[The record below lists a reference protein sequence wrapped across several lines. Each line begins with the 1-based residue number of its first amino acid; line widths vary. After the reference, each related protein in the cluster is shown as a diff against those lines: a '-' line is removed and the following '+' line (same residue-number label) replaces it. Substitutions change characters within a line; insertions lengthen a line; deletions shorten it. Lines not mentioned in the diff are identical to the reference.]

1 VGLPKG
7 ATYQLTVYCPWR
19 QAYLGAFRELAD
31 TEGLKPITANYELR
45 RGIPVEFRLIDKETR
60 QPVRGTVQYTPLI
73 TNPHYGEAEKQPGLF
88 PNYEF
93 ERIHMPD
100 PKGVFRLVVYPGPGI
115 VTAWAKYGRPYLS
128 ARLTPDDVKKEYLKG
143 EPGLADFLNFCEGYR
158 ILDTDKTDKPLT
170 FDIELDPGRTVKGS
184 LIGPDGKPVL
194 DATAY
199 GLSYSPSNRRNVQYS
214 PLQEHQLLKSAEF
227 AAIRLDT
234 RQSRTISF
242 LHKERKLIGHAVL
255 RGDEKGPLTIRLEP
269 WGTLTGRLVDE
280 QGKPLA
286 DVRVGLHASSLP
298 EPGLGSLQ
306 EFRTDQEGRFRV
318 EGLLPEL
325 KHELTLTD
333 GARKKVS
340 LTAGDQLK
348 GLAVR
353 AGELK
358 DLGDIPVK

>member
-1 VGLPKG
+1 V
-7 ATYQLTVYCPWR
+7 
-19 QAYLGAFRELAD
+19 YLGTLRDLAD
-31 TEGLKPITANYELR
+31 NEGLKPLTANFELR
-45 RGIPVEFRLIDKETR
+45 RGIPVEFRMIDKETR
-60 QPVRGTVQYTPLI
+60 RPVRGTVQYTPLAN
-73 TNPHYGEAEKQPGLF
+73 NPLYAEAEGYPGGF
-88 PNYEF
+88 PNHEF

-100 PKGVFRLVVYPGPGI
+100 PKGVFRLVAYPGPGI
-115 VTAWAKYGRPYLS
+115 VTAWAKYGRLYLP
-128 ARLTPDDVKKEYLKG
+128 ARPTPADMERYIKG
-143 EPGLADFLNFCEGYR
+143 TFMLGGFLELSEGYR
-158 ILDTDKTDKPLT
+158 IFDTDKLDKPLT

-194 DATAY
+194 GATAC
-199 GLSYSPSNRRNVQYS
+199 GLSYSPINRHNIDYS
-214 PLQEHQLLKSAEF
+214 ARQENQLLKSADF
-227 AAIRLDT
+227 AATRLDPQK
-234 RQSRTISF
+234 RRTISF

-255 RGDEKGPLTIRLEP
+255 RSDEKGPLTIRLEP

-286 DVRVGLHASSLP
+286 DVRVSLHASSLP

-306 EFRTDQEGRFRV
+306 EFRTDREGRFRV

-348 GLAVR
+348 GLAVP
-353 AGELK
+353 AGEVK